1 MLPVGGSNW
10 WLPNE
15 LRSRGLL
22 RPDAELSRDDAGSF
36 ALVLLFSGAVGLLFG
51 VGEMSPL
58 GMPLTP
64 TEAVRARTVT
74 VQLNRAMTAA
84 EEAIGA
90 RQPTDWTGLWQ
101 LQRDGTYSMDQ
112 NDYNCPTPSCSDG
125 VSTLGE
131 QRAKHESR
139 TERIRKRLAQIEAR
153 DEATRQKYAQEETM
167 SRGRRQLLWAEG
179 LLGEIR
185 LAERVL
191 GGAGPPVELSI
202 VGPPVGLSSV
212 EVFPR

>member
-1 MLPVGGSNW
+1 
-10 WLPNE
+10 
-15 LRSRGLL
+15 
-22 RPDAELSRDDAGSF
+22 
-36 ALVLLFSGAVGLLFG
+36 
-51 VGEMSPL
+51 
-58 GMPLTP
+58 
-64 TEAVRARTVT
+64 
-74 VQLNRAMTAA
+74 MTAA

-90 RQPTDWTGLWQ
+90 RQPRLDEPLAASTRRHVLDGSKRLQ
-101 LQRDGTYSMDQ
+101 LPDAE
-112 NDYNCPTPSCSDG
+112 PSDG

-153 DEATRQKYAQEETM
+153 DEATRQST
-167 SRGRRQLLWAEG
+167 RRRRRCRAAGGSCCGPKG
-179 LLGEIR
+179 LLGE
-185 LAERVL
+185 LGSERVL